1 MLVVKENAASPISD
15 RLASAGTI
23 CQWRHPMMLSTL
35 EYSNRAPL
43 RFATAVLA
51 GSLVLVAAHA
61 GRAETQQVGLSQPA
75 LESAVAEYRAEARSQ
90 ARDYDRARDISPEQL
105 LQLLEVSERT
115 GANLGQALAT
125 GEFESAGT
133 WNDFVRPT
141 LGDGRL
147 GSATGVWQ
155 FIPTTF
161 FLIIKRYGG
170 DLLAASAADPATG
183 RERLDLAA
191 GPFSDAEV
199 RAIIEETV
207 DGRRDA
213 DDEHLQLLRHNFAVL
228 AFAKHYL
235 SVESGATT
243 PEEDYLFH
251 FLGETRGR
259 QVLALASGET
269 AHTLAV
275 KQPDP
280 VTESIAAEMA
290 SLEGLREGAPS
301 LRVRQGSRTASAEVQ
316 DSSSNRR
323 GLLGT
328 LRGLVSGRGPGA
340 DGGKPEPA
348 AARADS
354 AVYHP
359 SSSDVSSLRSTPDA
373 LQPPRPSS
381 DWGLPADSPIVTGNP
396 GMFYRN
402 ASARSD
408 PYTWAEFMDALA
420 ARVQSRRQ
428 PAMVRAK
435 YGVGFELDGGDM
447 REWVFGADQAAK
459 LVEFHNQAG
468 GRVVLPEKLLT
479 APLNA
484 DEMSAYK
491 ARLAELIARG
501 EDEPLAAPPSSAVLA
516 LQHLGVLPPDVAEV
530 TADSAELSEALSA
543 FRALVG
549 KDEPDDPA
557 LADRLMP
564 AERVALEL
572 YDQRLAQYA
581 ALQSGQQTLLSEAID
596 LLAIN
601 GLLKRHRRAS
611 KPHVARL
618 QRALAEEG
626 LQTQTRGYQPASA
639 AHFDGIAGKLTVGSL
654 NRFQLSHGLRAT
666 DGRLDPVTAG
676 LLGLPP
682 MGLDIFL
689 PPTGPQCPHPAQPDR
704 EPSET
709 APHCTIPVKPR
720 PLSIY
725 TLLQAHKAI
734 ELDRSL
740 QWLATRQFLTGDM
753 RHSYDGK
760 TTLAVTPAL
769 S

>member
-1 MLVVKENAASPISD
+1 MGVLVGSVMLVS
-15 RLASAGTI
+15 
-23 CQWRHPMMLSTL
+23 
-35 EYSNRAPL
+35 
-43 RFATAVLA
+43 
-51 GSLVLVAAHA
+51 AHA
-61 GRAETQQVGLSQPA
+61 GQAETVGKPETAGHAETQEAGPSQPT
-75 LESAVAEYRAEARSQ
+75 LEDAVAEYRAQSRSQ
-90 ARDYDRARDISPEQL
+90 ARDYDRARDISPQQL
-105 LQLLEVSERT
+105 LLLLEVSERT

-141 LGDGRL
+141 LGDGSL

-161 FLIIKRYGG
+161 FVIIKRYGD
-170 DLLAASAADPATG
+170 DLLAASAADSATG
-183 RERLDLAA
+183 RERLDLSA

-213 DDEHLQLLRHNFAVL
+213 DDEQLQLLRHNFAVL

-259 QVLALASGET
+259 RILALANGEA

-275 KQPDP
+275 RQPDP

-301 LRVRQGSRTASAEVQ
+301 IRVRQRTRAASTEMLG
-316 DSSSNRR
+316 DTSPNRR
-323 GLLGT
+323 RLLGG
-328 LRGLVSGRGPGA
+328 LRGLVSGRGAGG
-340 DGGKPEPA
+340 DGGRREGSGSA
-348 AARADS
+348 ALADV

-359 SSSDVSSLRSTPDA
+359 SSSDVSSPWSTPDG

-381 DWGLPADSPIVTGNP
+381 EWGLPADSPIVTGNA
-396 GMFYRN
+396 GMFYRD
-402 ASARSD
+402 AKARTD

-435 YGVGFELDGGDM
+435 YGVGFEVNGGDM
-447 REWVFGADQAAK
+447 PGWTPEDDKTAK
-459 LVEFHNQAG
+459 LVEFHDQAG
-468 GRVVLPEKLLT
+468 GRVILSEKLLT
-479 APLNA
+479 APLDA
-484 DEMSAYK
+484 DEMQAYK
-491 ARLAELIARG
+491 MRLAELVARG
-501 EDEPLAAPPSSAVLA
+501 EAEPLAAMPSSAVLA
-516 LQHLGVLPPDVAEV
+516 LQHLGVLAPDLAEV
-530 TADSAELSEALSA
+530 AADSSELRKALTA
-543 FRALVG
+543 FRTLVG

-564 AERVALEL
+564 TERVALEL

-581 ALQSGQQTLLSEAID
+581 ALQSAQQTVLAEAVD
-596 LLAIN
+596 LLEIN

-611 KPHVARL
+611 RPYVARL

-639 AHFDGIAGKLTVGSL
+639 AHFDGIAGKLTLGAL
-654 NRFQLSHGLRAT
+654 NRFQRSQGLRTT

-682 MGLDIFL
+682 IGLDSFL
-689 PPTGPQCPHPAQPDR
+689 PPTGPQCSHPTQPIS
-704 EPSET
+704 ESLET
-709 APHCTIPVKPR
+709 APHCAVPVKPR
-720 PLSIY
+720 PVSIY
-725 TLLQAHKAI
+725 SLLQARKARGSGRWLQRWLA
-734 ELDRSL
+734 EADGSDSNSL
-740 QWLATRQFLTGDM
+740 QTA
-753 RHSYDGK
+753 
-760 TTLAVTPAL
+760 AL
-769 S
+769 RPLGW